1 MLLLASQ
8 LLHVGL
14 ENIPPVT
21 LAVLGLNVYLY
32 MFPAVPL
39 LQVKHISV
47 FVSNLKKKTKTN
59 TYTWVD
65 MMAQWL
71 VRHSK
76 KVVGSN
82 PGLGFDPSV

>member
-1 MLLLASQ
+1 MRGGPRRSHLGVLLLASQ

-39 LQVKHISV
+39 LQVMHV
-47 FVSNLKKKTKTN
+47 FVGRFVAVVLFLFLKINSEK
-59 TYTWVD
+59 
-65 MMAQWL
+65 
-71 VRHSK
+71 
-76 KVVGSN
+76 
-82 PGLGFDPSV
+82 

>member
-1 MLLLASQ
+1 MRGGPRRSHLGVLLLASQ

-39 LQVKHISV
+39 LQVM
-47 FVSNLKKKTKTN
+47 
-59 TYTWVD
+59 D
-65 MMAQWL
+65 M
-71 VRHSK
+71 
-76 KVVGSN
+76 
-82 PGLGFDPSV
+82 